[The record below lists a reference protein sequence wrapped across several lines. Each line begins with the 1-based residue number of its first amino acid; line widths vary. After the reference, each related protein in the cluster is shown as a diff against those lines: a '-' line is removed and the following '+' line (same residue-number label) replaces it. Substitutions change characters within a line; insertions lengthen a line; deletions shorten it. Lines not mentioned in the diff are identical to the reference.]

1 VKYRKL
7 RIAWSMTWGVL
18 AVYLVV
24 LTADAMKL
32 RPLPKN
38 VPSIMFGEPPLDV
51 WITYDQGLLDVS
63 SQSVVPGG
71 SLCWG
76 FELPLWQAILP
87 AAAIA
92 FAPWLPR
99 RFSLC
104 TLLIATTLIAV
115 GLGIVIAALG
125 R

>member
-1 VKYRKL
+1 MKYRKL
-7 RIAWSMTWGVL
+7 RIAWSVTWGVV

-24 LTADAMKL
+24 LTADVMKL

-71 SLCWG
+71 SLRWG

-92 FAPWLPR
+92 VAPWLPR
-99 RFSLC
+99 RFSLR
-104 TLLIATTLIAV
+104 TLLIGTTLVAV
-115 GLGIVIAALG
+115 VLGLVVWAI